1 MLKQSLTGLLV
12 LTSVTAFAHEELDS
26 IEVETQTERAEDQVI
41 TEKELRKSSP
51 TDMRSLFKDIPS
63 VSVGGAGASAQ
74 KLYVRGVE
82 DTNLNLQVDGARQG
96 GYLFHHQGSLF
107 LEPELIK
114 SVEVRPGV
122 SRADDGFG
130 TMGGTV
136 LVKTKNAF
144 DFASPEHRHGGIV
157 KGTYYSNERYVRP
170 TLGLF
175 TMPTDS
181 FAVLA
186 LGTYKDGHSYVA
198 GNGDTVRNTGDK
210 QLSGMLKLS
219 GKGDKY
225 TYDLGHER
233 FEDEGLR
240 IAKQNLG
247 HTDTDLA
254 SRQENR
260 RDTLTFNGVYSID
273 PTYLNLET
281 NLFHTHSK
289 IRRESTT
296 GGKDSR
302 SNARSVGGKL
312 FNTAEMKNNRIKV
325 GADFIRSSS
334 NGTNGEEKEVNTGF
348 FAQDKWNVTKN
359 LNVDFGAR
367 FDEHRFTTANGNT
380 FSNRDLSP
388 NARAEYCQSGVCGFA
403 GYSESF
409 RGIKPGE
416 AALITGTI
424 IYPDDIKPESSINRE
439 FGASYTYQNHKA
451 TLTIFENDL
460 NNLIIYDRRGT
471 GIRTNAGKLTT
482 NGYEASYAFIHPTIV
497 SAKVSYTQMRPGL
510 SGSTDVNQ
518 ASGIGAS
525 LGDSWLLNLSR
536 NWEKY
541 RISYGASFRYV
552 ENVNTSTIDKPGFQ
566 TYDLW
571 ADWSP
576 AKYNDFKF
584 SIYVS
589 NLFDKAFMDHGSF
602 VATGRE
608 PLWAPGRDIRLTASY
623 TF

>member
-1 MLKQSLTGLLV
+1 MGLH
-12 LTSVTAFAHEELDS
+12 AHEELDS
-26 IEVETQTERAEDQVI
+26 IEVETHTERAEDDII
-41 TEKELRKSSP
+41 TEKQIQKSSP

-63 VSVGGAGASAQ
+63 ITVGGSGASSQ

-114 SVEVRPGV
+114 SVEVRPGI

-144 DFASPEHRHGGIV
+144 DFASADHRHGGLV

-175 TMPTDS
+175 TMPTDN
-181 FAVLA
+181 FAILA
-186 LGTYKDGHSYVA
+186 LGTYKDGHSYVN
-198 GNGDTVRNTGDK
+198 GNGDTVRNTADK
-210 QLSGMLKLS
+210 QLSGLLKVS
-219 GKGDKY
+219 GKGDKFS
-225 TYDLGHER
+225 YDLGHER

-247 HTDTDLA
+247 HADADLA

-260 RDTLTFNGVYSID
+260 RDTLTFNSLYSID

-289 IRRESTT
+289 IRRESST

-302 SNARSVGGKL
+302 SNARSVGGKV
-312 FNTAEMKNNRIKV
+312 FNTAEFKSNRVKLGV
-325 GADFIRSSS
+325 DFIRSSS
-334 NGTNGEEKEVNTGF
+334 NGANGEEKEVNTGF
-348 FAQDKWNVTKN
+348 FIQDKLNITKN
-359 LNVDFGAR
+359 LNLDFGAR
-367 FDEHRFTTANGNT
+367 YDEHRFSPDSGKAIN
-380 FSNRDLSP
+380 NRDLSP
-388 NARAEYCQSGVCGFA
+388 NARAEYCQSGICGFA

-424 IYPDDIKPESSINRE
+424 VYPDGIKPESSINRE
-439 FGASYTYQNHKA
+439 GGVSYEYKMHKA
-451 TLTIFENDL
+451 KLTVFQNEL
-460 NNLIIYDRRGT
+460 NNLIIYDRSA
-471 GIRTNAGKLTT
+471 GIRTNNGKLTID
-482 NGYEASYAFIHPTIV
+482 GYEASYAFIHPTIV
-497 SAKVSYTQMRPGL
+497 NGKLSYTQMRPSL
-510 SGSTDVNQ
+510 SGPSNVNQ

-525 LGDSWLLNLSR
+525 LGDTWLLNLSR

-541 RISYGASFRYV
+541 RIGYGASFRYV

-566 TYDLW
+566 YYDLW

-576 AKYNDFKF
+576 EKYNDFKF
-584 SIYVS
+584 SLYVS
-589 NLFDKAFMDHGSF
+589 NLFNKTYMEHGSF

-608 PLWAPGRDIRLTASY
+608 PLWAPGRDIRLTAAY